1 MYQSTSEQDLAPVV
15 IINIVG
21 PRPPAPRGE
30 ASDPS
35 KPQATAE
42 PSPAPSPAPKA
53 GRLGSA
59 TSPAPPPADLEARVA
74 AQEAELVALRQQV
87 ELKDQSLLYYYEY
100 SKQCALQMQQL
111 KEAAEQAQ
119 LERAQINTEFETFA
133 GQATR

>member
-1 MYQSTSEQDLAPVV
+1 MTV
-15 IINIVG
+15 VG
-21 PRPPAPRGE
+21 PRPPPPPAGE

-59 TSPAPPPADLEARVA
+59 TSPAPPPADLVARVA

-87 ELKDQSLLYYYEY
+87 ASKDQSVEYYYEF
-100 SKQCALQMQQL
+100 SKQCALNLRAQAASMQQL
-111 KEAAEQAQ
+111 QAAADQAQ
-119 LERAQINTEFETFA
+119 RERAQISAELETVI